1 MQLYLYMQRKLAKH
15 RRKENNKTLKKLN
28 HKIKNN

>member
-15 RRKENNKTLKKLN
+15 RRKQNNKKLKKLN
-28 HKIKNN
+28 TFY